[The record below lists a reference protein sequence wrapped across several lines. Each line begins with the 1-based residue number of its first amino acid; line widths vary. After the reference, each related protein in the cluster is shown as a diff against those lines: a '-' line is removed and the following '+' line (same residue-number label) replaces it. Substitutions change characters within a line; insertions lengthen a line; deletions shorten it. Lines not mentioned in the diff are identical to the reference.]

1 MASLFSCASSRPI
14 HTHPHL
20 DLTLSPHPRCVHQ
33 GSAEED
39 GRVKSGDRV
48 ASIDGVSTAG
58 ISLPEVKRMVVGPAG
73 TWVNFVFMRGEK
85 GPNGQTRE
93 VMVPV
98 ELERK
103 VKANIETNHDRIFTL
118 EREKLVLIERNR
130 YLQSQVTVYQDEANK
145 SASAL
150 RKSSASTEEITIL
163 QKQLKDMEARASA
176 SAASAASAGEEVSL
190 LNRKLREAA
199 ALMAKETARANELAE
214 KLIRSGAFTEQAL
227 RESNE
232 RNETQSRAQQQTQR
246 ENTELR
252 AKLTAAVAEV
262 ARVNQLCAE
271 SHASAEDAI
280 RERELIDRDL
290 EAARVEIKTIRA
302 ESNAN
307 AKTISE
313 LLNEISGL
321 TAKLQDRGGHTSP
334 TRDTEVQS
342 LKQLCTIHEAKI
354 ASLTNQLEQLQTSQ
368 SARLSSSASFDAGNH
383 PVVLSMQSHIDQLSA
398 EKKQSEQT
406 IVSLQQELHASQTE
420 NAQRAGHEKQ
430 VKTLTDLSKALRQ
443 QLADAKDQ
451 IDQLSTANRN
461 LQEQLQRLQA
471 NDRTSQSQSSLN
483 EDSLQQALRVSN
495 EYREK
500 TDAEF
505 KAFQVSS
512 EQTIFGLKRDLQRV
526 QKELV
531 EQAAKAAELQQ
542 QASASTQSRSLSTH
556 TSSHTATSTHLKSEQ
571 VNVTNVTR
579 VVQLTNGET
588 DTTVLQRM
596 LQEAQGRIIEL
607 ETMISRLRE
616 EHHQQYKA
624 LSMKLQAAEDLSVKF
639 RRDHASSE
647 TLLMDAK
654 QELTGLRPRYE
665 SALAK
670 LGSVE
675 PQLDKL
681 RTEHSTVTSR
691 LSVSETRCS
700 ELSTVSDGLRAR
712 LTVAEQVGPFLK
724 YFLCDA
730 SDVSQRALSYD
741 GVSFVMSPGR
751 CAVAFLMKVRL
762 LSCSSANFSL
772 SCQTHSLRPMDFAA
786 IANHSRRKFTS

>member
-1 MASLFSCASSRPI
+1 
-14 HTHPHL
+14 
-20 DLTLSPHPRCVHQ
+20 
-33 GSAEED
+33 
-39 GRVKSGDRV
+39 
-48 ASIDGVSTAG
+48 
-58 ISLPEVKRMVVGPAG
+58 
-73 TWVNFVFMRGEK
+73 
-85 GPNGQTRE
+85 
-93 VMVPV
+93 
-98 ELERK
+98 
-103 VKANIETNHDRIFTL
+103 
-118 EREKLVLIERNR
+118 
-130 YLQSQVTVYQDEANK
+130 
-145 SASAL
+145 
-150 RKSSASTEEITIL
+150 
-163 QKQLKDMEARASA
+163 
-176 SAASAASAGEEVSL
+176 
-190 LNRKLREAA
+190 
-199 ALMAKETARANELAE
+199 
-214 KLIRSGAFTEQAL
+214 
-227 RESNE
+227 
-232 RNETQSRAQQQTQR
+232 
-246 ENTELR
+246 
-252 AKLTAAVAEV
+252 
-262 ARVNQLCAE
+262 
-271 SHASAEDAI
+271 
-280 RERELIDRDL
+280 
-290 EAARVEIKTIRA
+290 
-302 ESNAN
+302 
-307 AKTISE
+307 
-313 LLNEISGL
+313 
-321 TAKLQDRGGHTSP
+321 
-334 TRDTEVQS
+334 VQS

-451 IDQLSTANRN
+451 IDQLTTANRN

-495 EYREK
+495 EYRQK

-556 TSSHTATSTHLKSEQ
+556 TSSHTATSTHLTSEQ

-607 ETMISRLRE
+607 EKMISKMRE
-616 EHHQQYKA
+616 EHQQQYKA

-681 RTEHSTVTSR
+681 RTEHNTVTSR

-724 YFLCDA
+724 CF
-730 SDVSQRALSYD
+730 
-741 GVSFVMSPGR
+741 FV
-751 CAVAFLMKVRL
+751 
-762 LSCSSANFSL
+762 
-772 SCQTHSLRPMDFAA
+772 
-786 IANHSRRKFTS
+786 